1 MIQNFLNRNI
11 ESKKEQVGIAGF
23 SLFARV
29 REVTN
34 FKSQAPVTYLE
45 DGSPV
50 QDHIINDPITLTIE
64 GVVGD
69 IYIERS
75 PLEKR
80 LNKINALIGKTT
92 QFLPQRTISAIQ
104 KTNAAINKFRDR
116 VRKIESAVQAGTS
129 ILGFTSPTKP
139 PQEAFLD
146 LMEASFEGKQ
156 LVKVEMRYRTYEE
169 MRITDLSLSKLAE
182 SDAVSFSLTAV
193 KIRKVQPVYAE
204 NSELKKSPSGGV
216 AGQTAGQA
224 DKGAQ
229 APKPPQQSLLSRG
242 AGIFQR

>member
-11 ESKKEQVGIAGF
+11 ETKKEQVGIAGF

-69 IYIERS
+69 IYIEKS

-80 LNKINALIGKTT
+80 LNQISALIGKTT
-92 QFLPQRTISAIQ
+92 QFLPQRTVSAIQ
-104 KTNAAINKFRDR
+104 KANAAINKFRDK

-156 LVKVEMRYRTYEE
+156 LVKIEMRYRTYEE
-169 MRITDLSLSKLAE
+169 MRITDLSLSKSAE
-182 SDAVSFSLTAV
+182 SDAVNFTLTAV

-204 NSELKKSPSGGV
+204 NTQLKKAPSGGL
-216 AGQTAGQA
+216 GGQA
-224 DKGAQ
+224 SPQANKGAQ
-229 APKPPQQSLLSRG
+229 APKPPQDSLLTKG
-242 AGIFQR
+242 AKVFGR